1 MILSDRD
8 IRSHLEDGKIKIA
21 PADGLDKRIGPDGID
36 CRLGNT
42 FLVFERNKQA
52 YIDPRKRATAEGT
65 TRQIDIKN
73 GEPFIIHPHELVLA
87 TTLERITI
95 SNDLL
100 GRLEGRS
107 SLGRLGIIVHSTASI
122 FHPGWDGTAT
132 MELGNLGVM
141 PVALYPRMRIC
152 MFTFERMSSPVDR
165 PYGTDGSKYQGQ
177 QGPLPSGVWQELDQ
191 ELAEEQLMKGIQ
203 SDLFGDGIDAADVPE
218 VESAGDA
225 KT

>member
-8 IRSHLEDGKIKIA
+8 IRKALAEGKISIT
-21 PADGLDKRIGPDGID
+21 PDDGLDGRIGPDGID
-36 CRLGNT
+36 FRLGHT
-42 FLVFERNKQA
+42 FLLFERAKQP
-52 YIDPRKRATAEGT
+52 YIDPRRQDTMKGT
-65 TRQIDIKN
+65 HRQITVKT

-87 TTLERITI
+87 TTLERLSL

-141 PVALYPRMRIC
+141 PVALYPRMRIAS
-152 MFTFERMSSPVDR
+152 FTFERMSSPVER
-165 PYGTDGSKYQGQ
+165 PYGSGKTKYQGQ
-177 QGPLPSGVWQELDQ
+177 TGPLPSGVWEELEE
-191 ELAEEQLMKGIQ
+191 ELEEEQLAKGVQ
-203 SDLFGDGIDAADVPE
+203 PGLGLTSD
-218 VESAGDA
+218 ES
-225 KT
+225 

>member
-1 MILSDRD
+1 MTLSDRD
-8 IRSHLEDGKIKIA
+8 IRAALSEGSIKIS
-21 PADGLDKRIGPDGID
+21 PSDGLDKRIGPDGID
-36 CRLGNT
+36 FRLGFT

-52 YIDPRKRATAEGT
+52 YIDPRRPDTLKGS
-65 TRQIDIKN
+65 TRQVDVKA

-87 TTLERITI
+87 TTLERLTI
-95 SNDLL
+95 ADDIL

-152 MFTFERMSSPVDR
+152 MFTFERLSSPAER
-165 PYGTDGSKYQGQ
+165 PYGSTPSKYQGQ
-177 QGPLPSGVWQELDQ
+177 SGPLASGISEELDE
-191 ELAEEQLMKGIQ
+191 ELGEERLHKGKQSQLFEGE
-203 SDLFGDGIDAADVPE
+203 E
-218 VESAGDA
+218 V
-225 KT
+225 T

>member
-8 IRSHLEDGKIKIA
+8 IRNALEAGKIKIK
-21 PADGLDKRIGPDGID
+21 PSDGLENRIGPDGID
-36 CRLGNT
+36 MRLGTT

-52 YIDPRKRATAEGT
+52 FIDMREPSTAKGM
-65 TRQIDIKN
+65 TRQIDIEQ
-73 GEPFIIHPHELVLA
+73 GEPFIIHPNELVLA
-87 TTLERITI
+87 TTLERLTI
-95 SNDLL
+95 GNDLL

-152 MFTFERMSSPVDR
+152 MFTFERMSSPVEN
-165 PYGTDGSKYQGQ
+165 PYGSKTNKYQGQ
-177 QGPLPSGVWQELDQ
+177 TGPLPSHLWDELDE
-191 ELAEEQLMKGIQ
+191 ELREEELRKGRQ
-203 SDLFGDGIDAADVPE
+203 AGLFVKDEGP
-218 VESAGDA
+218 
-225 KT
+225 

>member
-1 MILSDRD
+1 VILSDRD
-8 IRSHLEDGKIKIA
+8 IRQALADGKIRID
-21 PADGLDKRIGPDGID
+21 PPDGLDKRIGPDGVD
-36 CRLGNT
+36 LRLGFT

-52 YIDPRKRATAEGT
+52 YIDPRRADTAKGT
-65 TRQIDIKN
+65 TRPIHVKA

-87 TTLERITI
+87 TTLERV
-95 SNDLL
+95 SLSDDLL

-152 MFTFERMSSPVDR
+152 SFTFEKMSSPVER
-165 PYGTDGSKYQGQ
+165 PYGSGKNKYQGQ
-177 QGPLPSGVWQELDQ
+177 SGPLPSGVWEELED
-191 ELAEEQLMKGIQ
+191 ELSEEQLRQGKQAG
-203 SDLFGDGIDAADVPE
+203 LFQEEKA
-218 VESAGDA
+218 
-225 KT
+225 

>member
-8 IRSHLEDGKIKIA
+8 IRKMLEEGKIKID
-21 PADGLDKRIGPDGID
+21 PSDGLDKRIGPDGID
-36 CRLGNT
+36 LRLGNT
-42 FLVFERNKQA
+42 FLVFERNKQP
-52 YIDPRKRATAEGT
+52 YIDPRRADTAKGT
-65 TRQIDIKN
+65 TRQIIVKT

-87 TTLERITI
+87 STLERLTI
-95 SNDLL
+95 SDDLL

-165 PYGTDGSKYQGQ
+165 PYGSEKTKYQGQ
-177 QGPLPSGVWQELDQ
+177 SGPLPSGVWEELGE
-191 ELAEEQLMKGIQ
+191 ELGEEALHKGVQ
-203 SDLFGDGIDAADVPE
+203 PDLFAKDGDN
-218 VESAGDA
+218 S
-225 KT
+225 

>member
-8 IRSHLEDGKIKIA
+8 LRKALDKGKIKIT
-21 PADGLDKRIGPDGID
+21 PTDGLDRRIGPDGID
-36 CRLGNT
+36 FRLGNT

-52 YIDPRKRATAEGT
+52 YIDTRRKETAQGT
-65 TRQIDIKN
+65 TRQIKVKN
-73 GEPFIIHPHELVLA
+73 GEAFIIHPNELVLA
-87 TTLERITI
+87 TSLERVSI
-95 SNDLL
+95 NNELL

-152 MFTFERMSSPVDR
+152 TFTFERMSSPVER
-165 PYGTDGSKYQGQ
+165 PYGSGKNKYQGQ
-177 QGPLPSGVWQELDQ
+177 TGPMPSGVWEELDE
-191 ELAEEQLMKGIQ
+191 ELELEKLELGKQAG
-203 SDLFGDGIDAADVPE
+203 LFAKE
-218 VESAGDA
+218 VES
-225 KT
+225 

>member
-8 IRSHLEDGKIKIA
+8 IKAALAEGKIKIE
-21 PADGLDKRIGPDGID
+21 PADGIDARIGPDGVD
-36 CRLGNT
+36 FRLGFT

-52 YIDPRKRATAEGT
+52 YIDTRRSETAKGM
-65 TRQIDIKN
+65 TRPITVKA

-87 TTLERITI
+87 TTLERVSI

-107 SLGRLGIIVHSTASI
+107 SLGRLGIIVHSTASV

-152 MFTFERMSSPVDR
+152 SFTFERLSSPAER
-165 PYGTDGSKYQGQ
+165 PYGSGKSKYQGQ
-177 QGPLPSGVWQELDQ
+177 TGPLESGVWEELDD
-191 ELAEEQLMKGIQ
+191 ELAEEKLHKGMQ
-203 SDLFGDGIDAADVPE
+203 PGLFGSDGE
-218 VESAGDA
+218 
-225 KT
+225 KK

>member
-8 IRSHLEDGKIKIA
+8 LRLALDEGKIKIT
-21 PADGLDKRIGPDGID
+21 PTDGLDRRIGPDGID
-36 CRLGNT
+36 FRLGNT

-52 YIDPRKRATAEGT
+52 YIDTRRKETAQGT
-65 TRQIDIKN
+65 TRQIEVKN
-73 GEPFIIHPHELVLA
+73 GEAFIIHPNELVLA
-87 TTLERITI
+87 TSLERVSI
-95 SNDLL
+95 NNELL

-152 MFTFERMSSPVDR
+152 TFTFERMSSPVER
-165 PYGTDGSKYQGQ
+165 PYGSGKNKYQGQ
-177 QGPLPSGVWQELDQ
+177 TGPMPSGVWEELDE
-191 ELAEEQLMKGIQ
+191 ELELEKLERGKQAG
-203 SDLFGDGIDAADVPE
+203 LFAKE
-218 VESAGDA
+218 VES
-225 KT
+225 

>member
-8 IRSHLEDGKIKIA
+8 LRKVIEEGKIKIE
-21 PADGLDKRIGPDGID
+21 PADGLDGRIGPDGID
-36 CRLGNT
+36 FRLGNH

-52 YIDPRKRATAEGT
+52 YIDPRRKATAKGT
-65 TRQIDIKN
+65 TRQITIET

-87 TTLERITI
+87 STLERLTI

-165 PYGTDGSKYQGQ
+165 PYGSGKSKYQGQ
-177 QGPLPSGVWQELDQ
+177 SGPLPSSVWEELDDQ
-191 ELAEEQLMKGIQ
+191 LEEEELHKGVQ
-203 SDLFGDGIDAADVPE
+203 AGMFAKDGGNE
-218 VESAGDA
+218 
-225 KT
+225 

>member
-8 IRSHLEDGKIKIA
+8 IRIHLKDGKIKIS
-21 PADGLDKRIGPDGID
+21 PTDGLDGRIGPDGID
-36 CRLGNT
+36 FRLGNT
-42 FLVFERNKQA
+42 FLVFERNKQP
-52 YIDPRKRATAEGT
+52 YIDPRKRATAKGM
-65 TRQIDIKN
+65 TRQIVVKT
-73 GEPFIIHPHELVLA
+73 GEPFIVHPGELVLA
-87 TTLERITI
+87 TTLERLSL

-152 MFTFERMSSPVDR
+152 MFTFERMSSPVER
-165 PYGTDGSKYQGQ
+165 PYGSDGSTSKYQGQ
-177 QGPLPSGVWQELDQ
+177 DGPLPSDVWEELETELENEQMLKGV
-191 ELAEEQLMKGIQ
+191 Q
-203 SDLFGDGIDAADVPE
+203 SGLFAKDG
-218 VESAGDA
+218 ES
-225 KT
+225 

>member
-1 MILSDRD
+1 MTLSDRD
-8 IRSHLEDGKIKIA
+8 IRLALKEGQIKIE
-21 PADGLDKRIGPDGID
+21 PADGLEKRIGPDGID
-36 CRLGNT
+36 FRLGNV

-52 YIDPRKRATAEGT
+52 YIDPRRADTAKGT
-65 TRQIDIKN
+65 TRQIVVKT

-87 TTLERITI
+87 TTLERLTLA
-95 SNDLL
+95 DDVL

-152 MFTFERMSSPVDR
+152 MFTFERLSSPAER
-165 PYGTDGSKYQGQ
+165 PYGSTPSKYQGQ
-177 QGPLPSGVWQELDQ
+177 TGPLPSGVWEELGE
-191 ELAEEQLMKGIQ
+191 ELSEEEAHRGKQPGLELVDKE
-203 SDLFGDGIDAADVPE
+203 E
-218 VESAGDA
+218 V
-225 KT
+225 T

>member
-8 IRSHLEDGKIKIA
+8 IRKVLKEGKIKVD
-21 PADGLDKRIGPDGID
+21 PADGLDRRIGPDGID
-36 CRLGNT
+36 LRLGNT
-42 FLVFERNKQA
+42 FLVFERNKQP
-52 YIDPRKRATAEGT
+52 YIDPRRAETAKGT
-65 TRQIDIKN
+65 TRQIVVKT

-87 TTLERITI
+87 STLERLTI
-95 SNDLL
+95 SDDLL

-152 MFTFERMSSPVDR
+152 MFTFERMSSPVDK
-165 PYGTDGSKYQGQ
+165 PYGTGKSKYQGQ
-177 QGPLPSGVWQELDQ
+177 TGPLPSGVWEELDE
-191 ELAEEQLMKGIQ
+191 ELGEEALHKGVQ
-203 SDLFGDGIDAADVPE
+203 PDLFAKDD
-218 VESAGDA
+218 ES
-225 KT
+225 

>member
-8 IRSHLEDGKIKIA
+8 IRKGLKVGKIKVT
-21 PADGLDKRIGPDGID
+21 PADGLDRRIGPDGID
-36 CRLGNT
+36 FRLGHT
-42 FLVFERNKQA
+42 FLVFERNKQP
-52 YIDPRKRATAEGT
+52 YIDPRHRETATAT
-65 TRQIDIKN
+65 TRQIEIKT

-87 TTLERITI
+87 TTLERLTLC
-95 SNDLL
+95 DELL

-152 MFTFERMSSPVDR
+152 SFTFERMSSPVER
-165 PYGTDGSKYQGQ
+165 PYGTGKTKYQGQ
-177 QGPLPSGVWQELDQ
+177 SGPLPSGIWEELED
-191 ELAEEQLMKGIQ
+191 ELAQEQLDRGMQTG
-203 SDLFGDGIDAADVPE
+203 LFAGE
-218 VESAGDA
+218 QES
-225 KT
+225 

>member
-1 MILSDRD
+1 VTLSDRD
-8 IRSHLEDGKIKIA
+8 IRRALKEGQIKID
-21 PADGLDKRIGPDGID
+21 PADGLEKRIGPDGID
-36 CRLGNT
+36 FRLGYT

-52 YIDPRKRATAEGT
+52 YIDPRRVDTTKGT
-65 TRQIDIKN
+65 TRQILVKT

-87 TTLERITI
+87 TTLERLTLADDI
-95 SNDLL
+95 L

-152 MFTFERMSSPVDR
+152 MFTFERLSSPAER
-165 PYGTDGSKYQGQ
+165 PYGSTPSKYQGQ
-177 QGPLPSGVWQELDQ
+177 TGPLASGIWEELEE
-191 ELAEEQLMKGIQ
+191 ELGEEQLHKGRQ
-203 SDLFGDGIDAADVPE
+203 AGLFKEDEDV
-218 VESAGDA
+218 
-225 KT
+225 T

>member
-8 IRSHLEDGKIKIA
+8 LRKVLKEGKITIE
-21 PADGLDKRIGPDGID
+21 PSDGLERRIGPDGID
-36 CRLGNT
+36 FRLGHT
-42 FLVFERNKQA
+42 FLVFERNKQP
-52 YIDPRKRATAEGT
+52 YIDPRRADTAKGT
-65 TRQIDIKN
+65 TRQIVVKT

-87 TTLERITI
+87 TTLERLSI
-95 SNDLL
+95 SDDLL

-152 MFTFERMSSPVDR
+152 MFTFERMSSPVEK
-165 PYGTDGSKYQGQ
+165 PYGSGASKYQGQ
-177 QGPLPSGVWQELDQ
+177 SGPLPSGVWEELDD
-191 ELAEEQLMKGIQ
+191 ELGEERLHKGKQ
-203 SDLFGDGIDAADVPE
+203 AGLFEEKEE
-218 VESAGDA
+218 V
-225 KT
+225 T

>member
-8 IRSHLEDGKIKIA
+8 IRAELEAGRIKID
-21 PADGLDKRIGPDGID
+21 PAEGIEERIGPDGID
-36 CRLGNT
+36 MRLGNT

-52 YIDPRKRATAEGT
+52 YIDPRSPESAKGT
-65 TRQIDIKN
+65 TRQIDIQQ

-87 TTLERITI
+87 STTERVTI
-95 SNDLL
+95 ADDLL

-141 PVALYPRMRIC
+141 PVALYPGMRIC
-152 MFTFERMSSPVDR
+152 MFTFERMSSPAER
-165 PYGTDGSKYQGQ
+165 PYGSGESKYQGQ
-177 QGPLPSGVWQELDQ
+177 VGPLPSGVWDELDD
-191 ELAEEQLMKGIQ
+191 ELEQEQLRKGKQ
-203 SDLFGDGIDAADVPE
+203 AGLFTEGGP
-218 VESAGDA
+218 
-225 KT
+225 

>member
-8 IRSHLEDGKIKIA
+8 IRQVLQEGKIKIE
-21 PADGLDKRIGPDGID
+21 PADGLERRIGPDGID
-36 CRLGNT
+36 LRLGHT
-42 FLVFERNKQA
+42 FLVFERNKQP
-52 YIDPRKRATAEGT
+52 YIDPRRADTAKGT
-65 TRQIDIKN
+65 TRVIKVDT

-87 TTLERITI
+87 STLERLTL
-95 SNDLL
+95 SDEYL

-152 MFTFERMSSPVDR
+152 MFTFERMSSPVER
-165 PYGTDGSKYQGQ
+165 PYGSGKSKYQGQ
-177 QGPLPSGVWQELDQ
+177 TGPLASGVWEELTD
-191 ELAEEQLMKGIQ
+191 ELEEEQAHRGMQ
-203 SDLFGDGIDAADVPE
+203 AELFEGGDGRRD
-218 VESAGDA
+218 
-225 KT
+225 

>member
-8 IRSHLEDGKIKIA
+8 IRKVLKEGKIKVT
-21 PADGLDKRIGPDGID
+21 PTDGLERRIGPDGID
-36 CRLGNT
+36 FRLGHT
-42 FLVFERNKQA
+42 FLVFERNKQP
-52 YIDPRKRATAEGT
+52 YIDSRRQETAKGT
-65 TRQIDIKN
+65 TRQIQIET

-87 TTLERITI
+87 TTLERLSIC
-95 SNDLL
+95 DELL

-152 MFTFERMSSPVDR
+152 MFTFERMSSPVER
-165 PYGTDGSKYQGQ
+165 PYGAGKSKYQGQ
-177 QGPLPSGVWQELDQ
+177 SGPLPSGIWEELED
-191 ELAEEQLMKGIQ
+191 ELAQEQIHRGVQPGLSLFEEG
-203 SDLFGDGIDAADVPE
+203 
-218 VESAGDA
+218 ES
-225 KT
+225 